1 MKLLNREQFF
11 AAPKGIVM
19 EDVAVPELGE
29 GAGVRIRSLTAAS
42 RGMFIKRSLELREK
56 SKSGADADIEKMIV
70 AMSAVDEE
78 DKQIFTEADVQAL
91 GEYSAAVITRLAEVA
106 MRLSGMTGQ
115 AQEQASKNFEPV
127 PS

>member
-1 MKLLNREQFF
+1 MLLNREQFL
-11 AAPKGIVM
+11 AAPKGITT
-19 EDVAVPELGE
+19 EDVACPELGK
-29 GAGVRIRSLTAAS
+29 GAEIRIRSLTAAA

-70 AMSAVDEE
+70 AMSAVDG
-78 DKQIFTEADVQAL
+78 DGKQMFTEDDIKAL

-106 MRLSGMTGQ
+106 MRLSGMTAQ
-115 AQEQASKNFEPV
+115 AADEAGKPSAPV